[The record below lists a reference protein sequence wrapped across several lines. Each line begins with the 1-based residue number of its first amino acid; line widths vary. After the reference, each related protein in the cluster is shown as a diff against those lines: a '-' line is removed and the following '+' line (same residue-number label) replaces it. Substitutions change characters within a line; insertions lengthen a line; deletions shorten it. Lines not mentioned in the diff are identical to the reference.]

1 MGPVW
6 EDADGEE
13 IVNETFTRLEKAFH
27 GRTNWGLLLKVEAI
41 IVSTTMIVAHLALHV
56 DGRLSHRL
64 LQRHSEDSPPF
75 GLSRRTSYKTQQDWT
90 GASCVFARPSV
101 PWSAVLTSV
110 QLLRASR

>member
-41 IVSTTMIVAHLALHV
+41 IVATTMIVAHLALHV
-56 DGRLSHRL
+56 VWTSLAYGLFLFGRS
-64 LQRHSEDSPPF
+64 
-75 GLSRRTSYKTQQDWT
+75 
-90 GASCVFARPSV
+90 
-101 PWSAVLTSV
+101 
-110 QLLRASR
+110 

>member
-41 IVSTTMIVAHLALHV
+41 IVATTMIVAHLALHV
-56 DGRLSHRL
+56 VWTPLAYGLFLFGRI
-64 LQRHSEDSPPF
+64 
-75 GLSRRTSYKTQQDWT
+75 
-90 GASCVFARPSV
+90 
-101 PWSAVLTSV
+101 
-110 QLLRASR
+110 

>member
-41 IVSTTMIVAHLALHV
+41 IVATTMIVAHLALHV
-56 DGRLSHRL
+56 GGRLSHRL

-75 GLSRRTSYKTQQDWT
+75 GLVLELLLIAPSFGEVPATYSTDD
-90 GASCVFARPSV
+90 AVLNAPSV
-101 PWSAVLTSV
+101 DSV
-110 QLLRASR
+110 R

>member
-41 IVSTTMIVAHLALHV
+41 IVATTMIVGLIATSIDESKHLACL
-56 DGRLSHRL
+56 G
-64 LQRHSEDSPPF
+64 E
-75 GLSRRTSYKTQQDWT
+75 
-90 GASCVFARPSV
+90 
-101 PWSAVLTSV
+101 
-110 QLLRASR
+110 